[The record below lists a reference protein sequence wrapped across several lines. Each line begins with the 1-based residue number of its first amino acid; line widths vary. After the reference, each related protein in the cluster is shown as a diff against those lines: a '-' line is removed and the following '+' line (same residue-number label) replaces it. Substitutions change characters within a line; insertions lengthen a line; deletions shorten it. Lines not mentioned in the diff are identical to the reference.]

1 MAAGAYYSSRL
12 RSVSSLAWTIL
23 AIPLFCMPTF
33 KNVTPQSMNYA
44 VVVFVAIVLI
54 SALWYWAWG
63 RKNYTGPPT
72 GDEA

>member
-33 KNVTPQSMNYA
+33 KNVTPPVYELCSRGLRGDCVDLGT
-44 VVVFVAIVLI
+44 VVLGLGTEELYR
-54 SALWYWAWG
+54 SAYWG
-63 RKNYTGPPT
+63 
-72 GDEA
+72 